1 MVLNYIQA
9 SSTQGKSIVFAL
21 AQGLKWY
28 PGIWTKHI
36 KSKTELHQ
44 TVVDRCLKS
53 LTQKQLVKVVKS
65 VKYPTRKIYML
76 ANLEPSVELT
86 GGPWYTDNE
95 LDLEFIKALTQ
106 SCLSFIRG
114 RVRVFL
120 PLLYVVIFISA
131 VADFSK
137 ATPRRTGGRS
147 ATVRPQCC
155 SSVP

>member
-9 SSTQGKSIVFAL
+9 SSTQGELCGFAVSHRFEL
-21 AQGLKWY
+21 YL
-28 PGIWTKHI
+28 GIWTKHI

-95 LDLEFIKALTQ
+95 LDLEFIQALTQ

-114 RVRVFL
+114 RV
-120 PLLYVVIFISA
+120 YIF
-131 VADFSK
+131 
-137 ATPRRTGGRS
+137 
-147 ATVRPQCC
+147 
-155 SSVP
+155 SSFYQVL